1 MKYSDYNEKIKKEI
15 YEHYN
20 LIAGIDEVGRGPL
33 AGPVVTCAVI
43 MKKDSHIE
51 GVTDSKKLSRKKM
64 LSLRDEILEDAI
76 EVSYGYANNRLIDD
90 INIRQAT
97 LLAMKNAVEALE
109 NKPDIL
115 LIDAERI
122 DTEIP
127 QLNIVKG
134 DLNEYAISCAS
145 ILAKIRRD
153 DIMISFSKIYP
164 HYSFQTNVGYG
175 TKKHYEG
182 LEKYGPTPIHRKSF
196 LRKFYQRQESFLWM
210 RKEKLAIL
218 EKTWL

>member
-1 MKYSDYNEKIKKEI
+1 MKYSLYNDEIKKEI
-15 YEHYN
+15 YKDYN
-20 LIAGIDEVGRGPL
+20 YIAGIDEVGRGPL

-43 MKKDSHIE
+43 MKKDSSIN

-64 LSLRDEILEDAI
+64 LKLKEEILKDALAI
-76 EVSYGYANNRLIDD
+76 SYGYANNRVIDE

-97 LLAMKNAVEALE
+97 LKAMKEAVDKLAI
-109 NKPDIL
+109 KPDIL

-122 DTEIP
+122 DSNIP

-145 ILAKIRRD
+145 ILAKVRRD
-153 DIMISFSKIYP
+153 NIMINFSKIYSG
-164 HYSFQTNVGYG
+164 YSFDTNMGYG

-182 LEKYGPTPIHRKSF
+182 IDNYGITPIHRKSF
-196 LRKFYQRQESFLWM
+196 LKKYYERQESFL
-210 RKEKLAIL
+210 
-218 EKTWL
+218 

>member
-1 MKYSDYNEKIKKEI
+1 MKYSEYNDQIKKQI
-15 YEHYN
+15 YEKYS
-20 LIAGIDEVGRGPL
+20 LIAGVDEVGRGPL

-43 MKKDSHIE
+43 MKKDSKIE

-64 LSLRDEILEDAI
+64 LELKEQIIDDSLA
-76 EVSYGYANNRLIDD
+76 VSYGYANNNLIDE

-97 LLAMKNAVEALE
+97 LFAMKNAVENL
-109 NKPDIL
+109 NIKPEIL

-122 DTEIP
+122 DSNIP

-153 DIMISFSKIYP
+153 DIMINFSKIYP
-164 HYSFQTNVGYG
+164 EYSFDTNVGYG
-175 TKKHYEG
+175 TKKHYEAIDNNG
-182 LEKYGPTPIHRKSF
+182 ITPIHRLSF
-196 LRKFYQRQESFLWM
+196 LKKYYAKQESFL
-210 RKEKLAIL
+210 
-218 EKTWL
+218 

>member
-1 MKYSDYNEKIKKEI
+1 M
-15 YEHYN
+15 
-20 LIAGIDEVGRGPL
+20 GRGPL

-43 MKKDSHIE
+43 MKKDSHIK

-64 LSLRDEILEDAI
+64 LSLKEEILQDAL
-76 EVSYGYANNRLIDD
+76 EVSYGYANNRMIDD

-109 NKPDIL
+109 NKPDVL

-145 ILAKIRRD
+145 ILAKIKRD
-153 DIMISFSKIYP
+153 DIMINFSKIYP

-196 LRKFYQRQESFLWM
+196 LRKFYQKQESFL
-210 RKEKLAIL
+210 
-218 EKTWL
+218 

>member
-64 LSLRDEILEDAI
+64 LSLKDDILGDAI
-76 EVSYGYANNRLIDD
+76 EISYGYANNRLIDE

-97 LLAMKNAVEALE
+97 LLAMKNAVESLE

-153 DIMISFSKIYP
+153 DIMINFSKIYP
-164 HYSFQTNVGYG
+164 YYSFQTNVGYG

-182 LEKYGPTPIHRKSF
+182 LEMYGPTPIHRKSF
-196 LRKFYQRQESFLWM
+196 LRKFYQKQESFL
-210 RKEKLAIL
+210 
-218 EKTWL
+218 

>member
-43 MKKDSHIE
+43 MKKDSHIK

-64 LSLRDEILEDAI
+64 LSLKDEILKDAI
-76 EVSYGYANNRLIDD
+76 EISYGYANNRLIDE

-97 LLAMKNAVEALE
+97 LLAMKNAVESLE

-153 DIMISFSKIYP
+153 DIMINFSKIYP
-164 HYSFQTNVGYG
+164 YYSFQTNVGYG

-196 LRKFYQRQESFLWM
+196 LRKFYQKQESFL
-210 RKEKLAIL
+210 
-218 EKTWL
+218 

>member
-1 MKYSDYNEKIKKEI
+1 MKYSDYNEDIKKEI
-15 YEHYN
+15 YNKYD

-43 MKKDSHIE
+43 MKKDSHID
-51 GVTDSKKLSRKKM
+51 GITDSKKLKRKKM
-64 LSLRDEILEDAI
+64 LKLKEKILEDSI
-76 EVSYGYANNRLIDD
+76 SISYGYANQNLIDE

-97 LLAMKNAVEALE
+97 LFAMKMAVENLNPRPE
-109 NKPDIL
+109 IL

-122 DTEIP
+122 DSNIP

-153 DIMISFSKIYP
+153 DIMINFSKIYP
-164 HYSFQTNVGYG
+164 EYSFDTNVGYG
-175 TKKHYEG
+175 TKKHYEAIDKFG
-182 LEKYGPTPIHRKSF
+182 ITPIHRKSF
-196 LRKFYQRQESFLWM
+196 LKKYYARQESFL
-210 RKEKLAIL
+210 
-218 EKTWL
+218 

>member
-1 MKYSDYNEKIKKEI
+1 MKYSAYNEKIKKEI
-15 YEHYN
+15 YENYN

-153 DIMISFSKIYP
+153 DIMINFSKIYP

-196 LRKFYQRQESFLWM
+196 LRKFYQRQESFL
-210 RKEKLAIL
+210 
-218 EKTWL
+218 

>member
-1 MKYSDYNEKIKKEI
+1 M
-15 YEHYN
+15 
-20 LIAGIDEVGRGPL
+20 IAGIDEVGRGPL

-64 LSLRDEILEDAI
+64 LSLREKILEDAI

-97 LLAMKNAVEALE
+97 LLAMKNAVETLE

-153 DIMISFSKIYP
+153 DIMINFSKIYP
-164 HYSFQTNVGYG
+164 YYSFQTNVGYG

-210 RKEKLAIL
+210 RKEK
-218 EKTWL
+218 

>member
-64 LSLRDEILEDAI
+64 LSLRYEILGDAI

-109 NKPDIL
+109 NKPDVL

-153 DIMISFSKIYP
+153 DIMINFSKIYP

-196 LRKFYQRQESFLWM
+196 LRKFYQRQESFL
-210 RKEKLAIL
+210 
-218 EKTWL
+218 

>member
-1 MKYSDYNEKIKKEI
+1 MKYSDYNEEIKKEI
-15 YEHYN
+15 YDKYQ

-43 MKKDSHIE
+43 MKKDSHID
-51 GVTDSKKLSRKKM
+51 GITDSKKLKRKKM
-64 LSLRDEILEDAI
+64 LELKEKILEDSI
-76 EVSYGYANNRLIDD
+76 SISYGYANQNLIDE

-97 LLAMKNAVEALE
+97 LFAMKMAVENLNPRPE
-109 NKPDIL
+109 IL

-122 DTEIP
+122 DSNIP

-153 DIMISFSKIYP
+153 DIMINFSKIYP
-164 HYSFQTNVGYG
+164 EYSFDTNVGYG
-175 TKKHYEG
+175 TKKHYEAIDKFG
-182 LEKYGPTPIHRKSF
+182 ITPIHRKSF
-196 LRKFYQRQESFLWM
+196 LKKYYARQESFL
-210 RKEKLAIL
+210 
-218 EKTWL
+218 